1 MEKIILSIPND
12 LLQDMNSASERLKK
26 NRSQLIRQAITEFL
40 NQIKQKEF
48 EELMAEG
55 YQETSLMDSDIVN
68 DSLGLQAE
76 CVGKVWDQDE

>member
-12 LLQDMNSASERLKK
+12 LLQDVNLVSERLKK
-26 NRSQLIRQAITEFL
+26 NRSQLIRQAIAEFL

-55 YQETSLMDSDIVN
+55 YQESSSMNSDIIK

-76 CVGKVWDQDE
+76 CAGKVWDGDE